1 MQIRINKYLS
11 TCGIASRRKADELI
25 NQGLITVNGK
35 KALIGQGVDP
45 ENDAILFNGKPTQFK
60 HDLIYIALNKPFRV
74 VSTVSDDRNRPTVIN
89 YVPFKER
96 LYPVGR
102 LDYESTGLVLLTNDG
117 DLALKITH
125 PRYHLPK
132 TYVVTTIEEFT
143 TEQLSKLSNGISLD
157 GKVILPAIVTKLNPK
172 TFQIIIRQG
181 LNRQIRRMCEKVN
194 LTIKTLHRTQI
205 GPIRIGDLKKGEYRL
220 LKKTELKQLQELLH
234 D

>member
-1 MQIRINKYLS
+1 MF
-11 TCGIASRRKADELI
+11 
-25 NQGLITVNGK
+25 
-35 KALIGQGVDP
+35 LIGG
-45 ENDAILFNGKPTQFK
+45 A
-60 HDLIYIALNKPFRV
+60 DL
-74 VSTVSDDRNRPTVIN
+74 
-89 YVPFKER
+89 
-96 LYPVGR
+96 
-102 LDYESTGLVLLTNDG
+102 
-117 DLALKITH
+117 
-125 PRYHLPK
+125 
-132 TYVVTTIEEFT
+132 FT